1 MGGRCY
7 RTFVTNAPNIKA
19 NVSQLSVLLAGN
31 TSVEVTSGVCQK
43 EGCPTW
49 VESCSNCGSRNFRWS
64 CGMACWNVTGDEA
77 LDVPTTMGITTIW
90 EDWTVTIDT
99 QTVVLNRLTIRGRV
113 YFMPDAGE
121 TVELRAHYVRVLGG
135 SLIMGNITH
144 PIQPDTIALLTLHSD
159 RYVKAMNSAV
169 NGNTKIYNEKALDV
183 NGNFSAVGTP
193 VTAWRRLAAHA
204 FAGETEIV
212 LESPGTFG
220 WKVGDS
226 LMITS
231 SRPHK
236 AQGASGTA
244 AKGNNGGAGTYEYHT
259 IANISDDAHS
269 NGTLVTLVEPLSQ
282 SHIGE
287 KYNLTTAQRG
297 HANISVVDMRSA
309 VAHITRNVRIRGGT
323 TNTYDA
329 PQFLLFLL
337 LLHLARPV

>member
-1 MGGRCY
+1 MGRAILGALPE
-7 RTFVTNAPNIKA
+7 TAETKA

-31 TSVEVTSGVCQK
+31 TSVETTSGVCQK
-43 EGCPTW
+43 EGCPGW
-49 VESCSNCGSRNFRWS
+49 AESCSNCGSRNFRWS

-77 LDVPTTMGITTIW
+77 LDVPRTMGITTIW
-90 EDWTVTIDT
+90 EDWTVTLDAS
-99 QTVVLNRLTIRGRV
+99 TVVLNRLTIRGRLF
-113 YFMPDAGE
+113 FMPDAGE
-121 TVELRAHYVRVLGG
+121 TIELRAHYVRVLGG

-159 RYVKAMNSAV
+159 RYVKVMNSAV

-204 FAGETEIV
+204 FAGATEIV

-226 LMITS
+226 IMITS

-236 AQGASGTA
+236 AQSASGTS

-259 IANISDDAHS
+259 IANLSGDARS
-269 NGTLVTLVEPLSQ
+269 NGTRVTLFEPLSQ

-287 KYNLTTAQRG
+287 KYNLTVAQQG

-309 VAHITRNVRIRGGT
+309 VAHLTRNVRIRGGT

-329 PQFLLFLL
+329 PQFLIFLL